1 LNRRGLL
8 LATILLAAAGDA
20 QAQDQCGLLNPERC
34 GLTAEARQGFRQI
47 ADAVGASAPIARV
60 AAATVR
66 NLIGDLNMTFKS
78 FDTEDALTNGVGFDY
93 DWNKRFTRFVLPDN
107 SANVSAFS
115 WGIDASGNVAF
126 DASTNPRDFLQT
138 ATTLGWMFS
147 RGGVARQLP
156 VETSQR
162 IQDAVMILADVPD
175 DSIAD
180 HPLNQEVLRE
190 ISQALSTQFFISLD
204 AQVAYESDQSF
215 DQRQLVYGG
224 RLGLDVKAWNPSSAL
239 AKLNVLDWP
248 FALLRYMTAADATI
262 RPRGSAL
269 PTVLVSLDRV
279 DPAEDSVRARLNAA
293 DAYPRVALEA
303 GFRTLAGRVASG
315 DLFAEA
321 NVRYYQELG
330 ADDAVKQAGID
341 DFMVFVVALT
351 GPGGTYVS
359 YSTGELPFDRGSD
372 KVYELGFR
380 YRF

>member
-1 LNRRGLL
+1 MTRRALLFAMIL
-8 LATILLAAAGDA
+8 LATAS
-20 QAQDQCGLLNPERC
+20 QSHAQDQCGLLNPERC
-34 GLTAEARQGFRQI
+34 GLSADAKQGFRRI

-78 FDTEDALTNGVGFDY
+78 FDVENALTSGVGFDY
-93 DWNKRFTRFVLPDN
+93 DWNKRITRFELPDN

-162 IQDAVMILADVPD
+162 IQDAVMVLADVPD
-175 DSIAD
+175 DSIAN
-180 HPLNQEVLRE
+180 HPLNLAVLRE
-190 ISQALSTQFFISLD
+190 ISQALSTQFFVSLD
-204 AQVAYESDQSF
+204 AQLAYETDQSF

-224 RLGLDVKAWNPSSAL
+224 RIGLDVKAWNPNSPL

-248 FALLRYMTAADATI
+248 FALLRYMTSAEPTI
-262 RPRGSAL
+262 KPRGSAL
-269 PTVLVSLDRV
+269 PTVLLSLDRV
-279 DPAEDSVRARLNAA
+279 DPADDSVRARMDAT

-303 GFRTLAGRVASG
+303 GFRTLAAKIASG

-330 ADDAVKQAGID
+330 ADDAVKDAGVD

-359 YSTGELPFDRGSD
+359 YSTGELPFDRFSD